1 VQLAIVLVLG
11 VLGGPTVVVAP
22 STPTPREH
30 TEQTAAPRNAIFVSP
45 IVNAPRVAV
54 GVGYDRSIHRL
65 LSVGARFE
73 YAVPKTGYAHLQGFA
88 ETLAFSL
95 WAPRAFRGFF
105 AEASLGFAHT
115 VLGVNSRL
123 HTDSIIPGVSA
134 GLRWRF
140 GKTFFLGA
148 SVGLRWGKMLHREQA
163 ICTFAAACPA
173 THLGPWARASLDVGF
188 AF

>member
-1 VQLAIVLVLG
+1 MTVAILALCMTLAG
-11 VLGGPTVVVAP
+11 TP
-22 STPTPREH
+22 SEASTTREERTPK
-30 TEQTAAPRNAIFVSP
+30 NAIFVSP

-54 GVGYDRSIHRL
+54 GIGYDRAVHRL
-65 LSVGARFE
+65 LTVGARFE

-88 ETLAFSL
+88 ETVSFAV

-105 AEASLGFAHT
+105 AEADLGVAHS
-115 VLGVNSRL
+115 VLGANARL
-123 HTDSIIPGVSA
+123 ATATIIPGISA

-140 GKTFFLGA
+140 GRTFFLGA
-148 SVGLRWGKMLHREQA
+148 SIGLRWGKMLHRDPA

-173 THLGPWARASLDVGF
+173 THLGPWARASVDVGF